1 MLVWAAEA
9 PAAFVDTRDPQVP
22 WALQALL
29 ALEVQLD
36 PFDQGAHEVQ
46 GAREALRP
54 TVLPPKEEGPLNSL
68 EPFPP
73 NTLEAL

>member
-9 PAAFVDTRDPQVP
+9 PAAFMDPRDPQVP
-22 WALQALL
+22 WAPQALL

-46 GAREALRP
+46 EALRP
-54 TVLPPKEEGPLNSL
+54 VVLPPKEEGPLNSL
-68 EPFPP
+68 EPFPH